1 MSYLKVLVVILIM
14 KQKLIFLKAR
24 GEKQPRH
31 KAIAKTLQK
40 RLNFGL
46 KDVLD
51 SSETEFTKTFF

>member
-1 MSYLKVLVVILIM
+1 M

-31 KAIAKTLQK
+31 KAIAKMLQK